1 MVPLPTAETVRWF
14 AVKPTQAEIDHIR
27 NDPVM
32 LANIRQRLSDISWW
46 MRIVCQKI
54 AQMANAE
61 DGEVGKF
68 WQSRYRAVRLLDE
81 TAVLAASA
89 YVALNPI
96 RAGIAE
102 TLKASDFTSVQRPS
116 RCRRCWSG
124 CRCRPRPG
132 VCWSVSLGDSFM
144 SWRDGRR

>member
-14 AVKPTQAEIDHIR
+14 ARRTDAGGDRSHP
-27 NDPVM
+27 
-32 LANIRQRLSDISWW
+32 QRPSKARKHPSAAQRYLLVDA
-46 MRIVCQKI
+46 IVCQKI

-144 SWRDGRR
+144 SWRVGRR